1 MRMDARRTM
10 ILCLAAKTFC
20 IMQTHHSFN
29 LNLDCSRSIFY
40 LHYADQYQAKIH
52 FPRERK
58 NSIPFQL
65 KLSANSQNTIIS
77 SVDWTSRC
85 FEPFFHRIENTN
97 IIKLNLTFFQLFI
110 SFHSNLFFSHIIA
123 TAISDASHAKHW
135 INN

>member
-1 MRMDARRTM
+1 MALCVFYADNRGEFMRESVCVSGKIRYSQMRMDARRTM

-65 KLSANSQNTIIS
+65 KLSANSQNTITS
-77 SVDWTSRC
+77 SVDWTIRR
-85 FEPFFHRIENTN
+85 FKP
-97 IIKLNLTFFQLFI
+97 
-110 SFHSNLFFSHIIA
+110 SFSIVLKTQI
-123 TAISDASHAKHW
+123 
-135 INN
+135 